1 MDEKKKYPLPGPAKF
16 FCAIMVL
23 DILLSIG
30 NIPTYFDN
38 YAALA
43 GTPYEW
49 AGIID
54 LVILFSQLVLFFLM
68 IIFLS
73 SRKRAF
79 FVCLW
84 GNLAIKAMVLIALD
98 SLNGDSSQ
106 AFSSIIVS
114 IVWILYFHFSDGV
127 AYAFGKK
134 APLVL
139 PAEAPS
145 SAQEQEPPRAVH
157 TNEGEA
163 ETEAPAENA
172 ETGTQQD
179 VQKAESSEGQSIS
192 KAERNTESSLSL
204 MEYARQRWAGMMKQ
218 QAAPLP
224 DQPATA
230 SAPHSSRRYCSYCGS
245 MYGPNDSHCPGC
257 GRRVRF
263 VLRIPCS
270 LSFSGL
276 RQSFSPRSGPSF
288 FRSRSF
294 VACALLGVLTVSGV
308 LVLTALWEL
317 YALESSSGPR
327 LYQVSVS
334 FENSKPQGAKEYHDE
349 ISLDGEI
356 ILEEGNIISFS
367 PDTEH
372 EIRFFSEQALTPDS
386 YPDQGVGFYNFTPS
400 ESPPRELSFE
410 CSAGMKEWVHGPSGT
425 SRYIDSYTRTAAIS
439 LSAVLSAETAR
450 QISFT
455 KNAGLILSLLLTL
468 LFFVFSYRRFCRKR

>member
-1 MDEKKKYPLPGPAKF
+1 MVEKKKYPLPGPAKF

-23 DILLSIG
+23 DILLSFG

-49 AGIID
+49 AGIMD

-73 SRKRAF
+73 GRKRAF

-84 GNLAIKAMVLIALD
+84 GNLAIKVMVLIALEF
-98 SLNGDSSQ
+98 LTRDSSQ
-106 AFSSIIVS
+106 AFSSTIVS

-134 APLVL
+134 AP
-139 PAEAPS
+139 PIPSAENLS
-145 SAQEQEPPRAVH
+145 SAQELPRAVH
-157 TNEGEA
+157 TNEGETKKEARAEKA
-163 ETEAPAENA
+163 ETE
-172 ETGTQQD
+172 TQQD
-179 VQKAESSEGQSIS
+179 IQSAESAEGQSIP
-192 KAERNTESSLSL
+192 KAERNTESNLSI
-204 MEYARQRWAGMMKQ
+204 MEYARQRWAELTEQ
-218 QAAPLP
+218 PAAPLP
-224 DQPATA
+224 DQPDPA
-230 SAPHSSRRYCSYCGS
+230 SIPHSSRRYCSYCGS
-245 MYGPNDSHCPGC
+245 MYGPYDSHCPGC

-270 LSFSGL
+270 LSLSGL
-276 RQSFSPRSGPSF
+276 RQSFSPRFSSSF

-294 VACALLGVLTVSGV
+294 AACALLGVLTVSGV
-308 LVLTALWEL
+308 LALTALWEL
-317 YALESSSGPR
+317 YALESPSGPQ
-327 LYQVSVS
+327 LYQVSIS
-334 FENSKPQGAKEYHDE
+334 FENSKPQGVKEYYDE

-356 ILEEGNIISFS
+356 ILEEGNMVSFS

-372 EIRFFSEQALTPDS
+372 EIRFYSEQTLTPDS
-386 YPDQGVGFYNFTPS
+386 YPDQGVGFYSFTPS

-410 CSAGMKEWVHGPSGT
+410 CSAGMKEWVHGSSGT
-425 SRYIDSYTRTAAIS
+425 SRYIDSYTRTATIS

-455 KNAGLILSLLLTL
+455 RNAGLILSLLLTL